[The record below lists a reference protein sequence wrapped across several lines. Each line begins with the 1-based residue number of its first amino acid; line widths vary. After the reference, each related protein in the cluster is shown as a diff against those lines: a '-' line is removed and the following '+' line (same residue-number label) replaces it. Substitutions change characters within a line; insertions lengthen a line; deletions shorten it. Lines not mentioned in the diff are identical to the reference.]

1 MIITRKELEK
11 VAKELSN
18 HIDIYI
24 YLNKDITNDNK
35 AIEITKAIK
44 DMIIK
49 CDNAYYLIYYI
60 DRFGKDGSIDI
71 ADDLLAKID
80 RNEVFFNGRRTGY
93 CPYICIDKNSLLY
106 LSTVYLSTFQA
117 MMHCKQTQ
125 FHYNAIKDSRYDS
138 ADYKEIVSMLLLKKT
153 GGIKID

>member
-1 MIITRKELEK
+1 MIITREELEK
-11 VAKELSN
+11 DANELSR
-18 HIDIYI
+18 HIDQYSWF
-24 YLNKDITNDNK
+24 NKYITNDNK
-35 AIEITKAIK
+35 AIE
-44 DMIIK
+44 DMVMK

-60 DRFGKDGSIDI
+60 DKFGKDGSIDI

-80 RNEVFFNGRRTGY
+80 RYEVFFNGRTDY

-125 FHYNAIKDSRYDS
+125 FHYNTIKDSKYDS
-138 ADYKEIVSMLLLKKT
+138 AAYKEIVSILLLKKT
-153 GGIKID
+153 GGIKIDQ

>member
-11 VAKELSN
+11 VANELSY
-18 HIDIYI
+18 HIDLYV
-24 YLNKDITNDNK
+24 YLNENNTNDNK
-35 AIEITKAIK
+35 AIE

-49 CDNAYYLIYYI
+49 RDNAYYLIYYI
-60 DRFGKDGSIDI
+60 DRLGKDGSIDI

-80 RNEVFFNGRRTGY
+80 RYEVSFNGRRTDY
-93 CPYICIDKNSLLY
+93 HPYICIDKNSLLY

-125 FHYNAIKDSRYDS
+125 FCYNTIKNSRYDS
-138 ADYKEIVSMLLLKKT
+138 ATYKEIVSMLLLKKT

>member
-11 VAKELSN
+11 VANELSY
-18 HIDIYI
+18 HIDRYI
-24 YLNKDITNDNK
+24 YLNENNTNDDDK
-35 AIEITKAIK
+35 AIE
-44 DMIIK
+44 DMVMK

-60 DRFGKDGSIDI
+60 DRFSKDGSIDI

-80 RNEVFFNGRRTGY
+80 RYEVFFNGRTVY
-93 CPYICIDKNSLLY
+93 HPYICIDKNSVLY

-125 FHYNAIKDSRYDS
+125 FHYNTIKDSKYDS
-138 ADYKEIVSMLLLKKT
+138 AAYKEIVSMLLLKKQED
-153 GGIKID
+153 KYL

>member
-11 VAKELSN
+11 VANELSY
-18 HIDIYI
+18 HIDRYI
-24 YLNKDITNDNK
+24 YLNENNTNDDNK
-35 AIEITKAIK
+35 AIE
-44 DMIIK
+44 DMVMK

-80 RNEVFFNGRRTGY
+80 RYEVFFNGRTDY

-106 LSTVYLSTFQA
+106 LSTVYLSTFQV
-117 MMHCKQTQ
+117 MMHRNQTQ
-125 FHYNAIKDSRYDS
+125 FHYNTIKDSRYDS
-138 ADYKEIVSMLLLKKT
+138 AAYKEIISMFLLKKI
-153 GGIKID
+153 GG

>member
-11 VAKELSN
+11 VANELSY
-18 HIDIYI
+18 HIDRYI
-24 YLNKDITNDNK
+24 CLNENNTNDDK
-35 AIEITKAIK
+35 AIE
-44 DMIIK
+44 DMVMK

-60 DRFGKDGSIDI
+60 DKFGKDGSIDI

-80 RNEVFFNGRRTGY
+80 RYEVFFNGRTDY

-125 FHYNAIKDSRYDS
+125 FHYNTIKDSKYDS
-138 ADYKEIVSMLLLKKT
+138 AAYKEIVSMLLLKKQED
-153 GGIKID
+153 KYL

>member
-11 VAKELSN
+11 VANELSY
-18 HIDIYI
+18 HIDRYI
-24 YLNKDITNDNK
+24 YLNENNTNDDDK
-35 AIEITKAIK
+35 AIE
-44 DMIIK
+44 DMVMK

-60 DRFGKDGSIDI
+60 DKFGKDGSIDI

-80 RNEVFFNGRRTGY
+80 RYEVFFNGRTY
-93 CPYICIDKNSLLY
+93 YHPYICIDKNSLLY

-125 FHYNAIKDSRYDS
+125 FHYNTIKDSKYDS
-138 ADYKEIVSMLLLKKT
+138 AAYKEIVSMLLLKKQED
-153 GGIKID
+153 KYL

>member
-1 MIITRKELEK
+1 MIITREELEK
-11 VAKELSN
+11 VANELSQ
-18 HIDIYI
+18 HINQYCWFNKYI
-24 YLNKDITNDNK
+24 PNDNK
-35 AIEITKAIK
+35 AIE

-49 CDNAYYLIYYI
+49 RDNAYYLIYYI

-80 RNEVFFNGRRTGY
+80 RYEVFFNGRTDY
-93 CPYICIDKNSLLY
+93 CPYICINKNSLLY

-117 MMHCKQTQ
+117 MIHCKQTQ
-125 FHYNAIKDSRYDS
+125 FHYNTIKDSRYDS
-138 ADYKEIVSMLLLKKT
+138 AAYKEIVSMLLLKKT